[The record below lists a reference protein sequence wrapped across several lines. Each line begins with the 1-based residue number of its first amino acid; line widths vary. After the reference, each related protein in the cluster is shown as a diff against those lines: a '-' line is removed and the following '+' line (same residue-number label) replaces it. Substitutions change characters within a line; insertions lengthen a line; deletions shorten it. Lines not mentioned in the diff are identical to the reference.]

1 MRRGALLALLALL
14 ALQACAGP
22 YRPAPGDA
30 QIAPPPQWRDGQGP
44 VRPISDGW
52 WRAFGDPALDRL
64 VAQALAGNDDLKIA
78 AARIE
83 EARAQLR
90 LTDARRLP
98 TLGLGLSGAS
108 SRTVNAFGV
117 GVDQEQGQ
125 AAVSSAYEVDLFG
138 RLRQSTE
145 AARADLLATDEARAV
160 LRLSLIA
167 TVVDGYI
174 GLRALDSRLAIVN
187 ETIATRGKER
197 DLIHRRYVAGYAS
210 LLDDRQAA
218 AAYEAAAR
226 LQPATQRAIRA
237 RENALSVLAGATPG
251 PIARDDNVAFAA
263 DIAIPAALPSDLLR
277 QRPDIAEA
285 ESRVAAAD
293 HRLGAARAAFMP
305 QFQLSASGGAA
316 VSTLLSN
323 PITVFSLGGS
333 LLAPLFEGGQFR
345 AQQDLAVSRRDQAA
359 YAYRAAV
366 LQAFREVEDA
376 MAGVA
381 FLSAEAETVQREVA
395 ADQAAYDAARRRYD
409 AGYASYLEQL
419 DSERALLGARID
431 EDDLRFQRL
440 SGIVTL
446 YRSLG
451 GGWSADLIPRDYPPQ
466 PEG

>member
-1 MRRGALLALLALL
+1 MRLGAASLLALL

-30 QIAPPPQWRDGQGP
+30 QLPPPSQWRREEGTIK
-44 VRPISDGW
+44 PISDGW

-64 VAQALAGNDDLKIA
+64 VAQALAGNEDLKIA

-108 SRTVNAFGV
+108 SRSVNAFGI

-138 RLRQSTE
+138 RLRQSSE
-145 AARADLLATDEARAV
+145 AARADLLATDQARAA

-174 GLRALDSRLAIVN
+174 GLRALDSRLEIVN

-197 DLIHRRYVAGYAS
+197 DLIHRRYAAGYAS

-226 LQPATQRAIRA
+226 LRPATQKAISA
-237 RENALSVLAGATPG
+237 RENALGVLAGTTPG
-251 PIARDDNVAFAA
+251 PIARDRDVALAA
-263 DIAIPAALPSDLLR
+263 DMAIPSSLPSQLLR

-305 QFQLSASGGAA
+305 QLQLSASGGAA
-316 VSTLLSN
+316 VSTLLSS
-323 PITVFSLGGS
+323 PITIFNLGGS
-333 LLAPLFEGGQFR
+333 LLTPLFEGGR
-345 AQQDLAVSRRDQAA
+345 LHAEQDLAASRRDQAA

-381 FLSAEAETVQREVA
+381 FLSEEARTAQREVA
-395 ADQAAYDAARRRYD
+395 ADRAACEAARRRYD

-419 DSERALLGARID
+419 DSERALLAARID
-431 EDDLRFQRL
+431 EDDLHFQRL
-440 SGIVTL
+440 SAIVAL
-446 YRSLG
+446 YHSLG
-451 GGWSADLIPRDYPPQ
+451 GGWSSDLMPRDYPAQ
-466 PEG
+466 TEG